1 MRRPLRIRW
10 AVGVLAITAASVF
23 GCAVV
28 SRAQDRGQEGASSVA
43 RPGALPPPSGVQIL
57 TPTDGVDFSSYLNT
71 LTRDVRNK
79 WYASMPETA
88 LKGEKGE
95 ATIRFRIES
104 SGKVED
110 VWFER
115 TSGKD
120 VLDRAAM
127 QAIRDASPFHPLPVA
142 FKRSSITVRFVFYYN
157 VRPPSPTD
165 AVAADC
171 DVVPSATYKEAPFD
185 RLEVLGFVSHN
196 FDVAYAE
203 KIICQRGID
212 FSPDAAMLD
221 SFRIYNVKPAL
232 VATIGK
238 LNPKTI
244 SIPSPD
250 RDRAYKSLTLALSDV
265 REGQPQAAD
274 VDYKRTL
281 QWADGSA
288 SLHLSY
294 AGYLLLTQ
302 KQYQEAERQARRSL
316 EIWPNNAE
324 AYVVLAAALATAG
337 RDAEAVPE
345 AREALRIDPEHTSA
359 LVMLGASLA
368 RSGQYAEAIPV
379 LRKAVLLP
387 LNLPVIHKHLGG
399 CLVHTRDFD
408 GAIKELMTFLDT
420 NPNDAEAHYFL
431 GVAFREKGKESEAD
445 IQFREATRI
454 DPANPLYSA
463 VGDRTDSPEAA
474 TGDSSS
480 TGPKPEDG
488 VVSGNNYTNTFF
500 GFSYEFPR
508 RWVVLEA
515 ETSKAIAR
523 ISGSILTNGD
533 PVLADVAEV
542 AARNMHSLLFVG
554 KESTKGISSSFNSIK
569 IAALDKRFAP
579 DNKSGEEFAK
589 AMAAAWQHRS
599 QALSVIGTPERFD
612 VAGKTFWK
620 VKFDMSMDNR
630 VAHCI
635 EAVTIEKDY
644 VLLFIFASADASK
657 LNDLVGTLVSVRFTA
672 ESPKRP
678 N

>member
-1 MRRPLRIRW
+1 MHRSFSIRR
-10 AVGVLAITAASVF
+10 AVGVLAIAVASAFATETV
-23 GCAVV
+23 G
-28 SRAQDRGQEGASSVA
+28 RAQYHAQESTSA
-43 RPGALPPPSGVQIL
+43 RRQETNSPQSPVEIL
-57 TPTDGVDFSSYLNT
+57 TPTDGVDFGPYLNV
-71 LTRDVRNK
+71 LVRDVRKK
-79 WYASMPETA
+79 WYASMPEAA

-104 SGKVED
+104 NGNAED
-110 VWFER
+110 VVLE
-115 TSGKD
+115 TSSGKD
-120 VLDRAAM
+120 VFDQAAI
-127 QAIRDASPFHPLPVA
+127 QAIRDASPFQPLPA
-142 FKRSSITVRFVFYYN
+142 TFKRPPITLRFVFYYN
-157 VRPPSPTD
+157 VRPPSPTTD

-171 DVVPSATYKEAPFD
+171 DVVPSATPAEAPFD
-185 RLEVLGFVSHN
+185 RLELLGFVSHN

-212 FSPDAAMLD
+212 FSPDAGTFD
-221 SFRIYNVKPAL
+221 SFRIYNVPPAL

-238 LNPKTI
+238 VKPKTI
-244 SIPSPD
+244 SLPSPD

-274 VDYKRTL
+274 VDYKRAL

-302 KQYQEAERQARRSL
+302 KQYQQAEREARRSL

-324 AYVVLAAALATAG
+324 AYVVLAGALATAG

-345 AREALRIDPEHTSA
+345 AREALRIDPEHKSA
-359 LVMLGASLA
+359 LTILGLSLA

-379 LRKAVLLP
+379 LRKALLSSVNLP
-387 LNLPVIHKHLGG
+387 LIHKHLGG

-408 GAIKELMTFLDT
+408 GAIKELTTFLEA
-420 NPNDAEAHYFL
+420 NPNDAEAHYFF
-431 GVAFREKGKESEAD
+431 GVAFREKGNTSDAE
-445 IQFREATRI
+445 IQFREAKRI
-454 DPANPLYSA
+454 EPANPLYSTVA
-463 VGDRTDSPEAA
+463 DRTDPAETP
-474 TGDSSS
+474 TGGSNS

-515 ETSKAIAR
+515 EGSKAITR
-523 ISGSILTNGD
+523 ISGSILANGD

-554 KESTKGISSSFNSIK
+554 KESTKGISSSFNSIN

-579 DNKSGEEFAK
+579 GNKSDEEFAK

-599 QALSVIGTPERFD
+599 QALSIFGTPERFD
-612 VAGKTFWK
+612 VAGRTFWK
-620 VKFDMSMDNR
+620 VKFDISMENR

-635 EAVTIEKDY
+635 EAVTIEKSY
-644 VLLFIFASADASK
+644 VLLFIFASVDASK
-657 LNDLVGTLVSVRFTA
+657 LDDLVGTLVSVRFTA
-672 ESPKRP
+672 AH
-678 N
+678 